1 MIGRQNV
8 PPLLRFSFGAR
19 TESML
24 ALIPEVGLHYNRA
37 RKQRNVYA
45 TARSYAVH
53 GNHAKR

>member
-24 ALIPEVGLHYNRA
+24 ALIPEVGLHLIELGSKEMYML
-37 RKQRNVYA
+37 QR
-45 TARSYAVH
+45 VH